1 MFKSLEV
8 VDDVIDSKD
17 IEFVKISDEKI
28 EVEFAVDKL
37 PTLVYFENKIPIEY
51 DGKKC
56 ILDFTSCSHI
66 FSGNLYDPVE
76 IQSWILEEL
85 ESQAIRNVD
94 EDTLEMLIDK
104 SDDIVIIF
112 FDGNKKKQKK
122 FVAALDT
129 VDDEAE
135 KLEIFMVKNGN
146 PETAR

>member
-1 MFKSLEV
+1 MTV
-8 VDDVIDSKD
+8 SK
-17 IEFVKISDEKI
+17 VAKIH
-28 EVEFAVDKL
+28 FL
-37 PTLVYFENKIPIEY
+37 QMYFFP
-51 DGKKC
+51 
-56 ILDFTSCSHI
+56 
-66 FSGNLYDPVE
+66 GNLNDPAE

>member
-1 MFKSLEV
+1 MV
-8 VDDVIDSKD
+8 R
-17 IEFVKISDEKI
+17 
-28 EVEFAVDKL
+28 
-37 PTLVYFENKIPIEY
+37 LVSIFEIYPAY
-51 DGKKC
+51 
-56 ILDFTSCSHI
+56 I
-66 FSGNLYDPVE
+66 FFPGNLNDPVE

-146 PETAR
+146 PETARYWLIK

>member
-1 MFKSLEV
+1 M
-8 VDDVIDSKD
+8 
-17 IEFVKISDEKI
+17 
-28 EVEFAVDKL
+28 
-37 PTLVYFENKIPIEY
+37 
-51 DGKKC
+51 
-56 ILDFTSCSHI
+56 
-66 FSGNLYDPVE
+66 
-76 IQSWILEEL
+76 
-85 ESQAIRNVD
+85 D

-146 PETAR
+146 PETARWGLTFNGNSRAILVPTIELLLF

>member
-1 MFKSLEV
+1 M
-8 VDDVIDSKD
+8 
-17 IEFVKISDEKI
+17 
-28 EVEFAVDKL
+28 
-37 PTLVYFENKIPIEY
+37 
-51 DGKKC
+51 
-56 ILDFTSCSHI
+56 
-66 FSGNLYDPVE
+66 
-76 IQSWILEEL
+76 
-85 ESQAIRNVD
+85 D

-146 PETAR
+146 PETARWGLTFKGNSCANNQTASLLKCF

>member
-1 MFKSLEV
+1 ME
-8 VDDVIDSKD
+8 
-17 IEFVKISDEKI
+17 
-28 EVEFAVDKL
+28 
-37 PTLVYFENKIPIEY
+37 T
-51 DGKKC
+51 
-56 ILDFTSCSHI
+56 
-66 FSGNLYDPVE
+66 
-76 IQSWILEEL
+76 
-85 ESQAIRNVD
+85 
-94 EDTLEMLIDK
+94 LIDK

>member
-1 MFKSLEV
+1 MTVRRAF
-8 VDDVIDSKD
+8 D
-17 IEFVKISDEKI
+17 
-28 EVEFAVDKL
+28 A
-37 PTLVYFENKIPIEY
+37 
-51 DGKKC
+51 
-56 ILDFTSCSHI
+56 SCSNI
-66 FSGNLYDPVE
+66 FSGNLYDPIE

-146 PETAR
+146 PETARWGLTFKANYCANNQTAFSKFLFNIFS

>member
-56 ILDFTSCSHI
+56 NGPIWRFILLIS
-66 FSGNLYDPVE
+66 FS
-76 IQSWILEEL
+76 
-85 ESQAIRNVD
+85 R
-94 EDTLEMLIDK
+94 
-104 SDDIVIIF
+104 
-112 FDGNKKKQKK
+112 
-122 FVAALDT
+122 
-129 VDDEAE
+129 
-135 KLEIFMVKNGN
+135 
-146 PETAR
+146 